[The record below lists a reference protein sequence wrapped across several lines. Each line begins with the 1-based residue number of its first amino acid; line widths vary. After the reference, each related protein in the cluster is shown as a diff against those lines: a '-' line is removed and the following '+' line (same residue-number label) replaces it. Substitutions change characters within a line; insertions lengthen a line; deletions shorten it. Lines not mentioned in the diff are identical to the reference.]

1 MHDCK
6 HNLTCTDIVILLAL
20 FFIWFQWTDDP
31 VFSSQGKYRATT
43 QRQLKEMLYN
53 DIIDYFDK
61 GKVKKYGFHR
71 PRSQGSLARGGRED
85 KRPWERG

>member
-1 MHDCK
+1 MHDCE
-6 HNLTCTDIVILLAL
+6 HNLTCMIYFL
-20 FFIWFQWTDDP
+20 WFQWTDDP

-61 GKVKKYGFHR
+61 GKVKKNMAFIPINIFVR
-71 PRSQGSLARGGRED
+71 
-85 KRPWERG
+85 

>member
-1 MHDCK
+1 M
-6 HNLTCTDIVILLAL
+6 NIVILLIFL
-20 FFIWFQWTDDP
+20 WFQWTDDP

-61 GKVKKYGFHR
+61 GKVKKNYGFY
-71 PRSQGSLARGGRED
+71 SD
-85 KRPWERG
+85 